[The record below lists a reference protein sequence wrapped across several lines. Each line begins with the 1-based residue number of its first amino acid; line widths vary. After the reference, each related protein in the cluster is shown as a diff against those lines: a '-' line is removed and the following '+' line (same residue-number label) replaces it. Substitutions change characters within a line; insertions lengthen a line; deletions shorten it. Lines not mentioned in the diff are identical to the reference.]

1 MDLDLRKG
9 RPAAAGSGVG
19 AIEAR
24 MHTDTDAATT
34 EGAVDLPDEE
44 LVRRILAGAPQLFGV
59 LVGRQSRRIRGL
71 IRPILRERSEVEDAL
86 QQTYLLAFAGLGGFA
101 GASSFSTW
109 IGTIAMREALGRL
122 PGRSR
127 LVLAGDDGAA
137 VAGTGRVDD
146 PEDRA
151 ALQEALRAVKV
162 ALDALPA
169 VTRQVVVLRSI
180 EELSTAETA
189 ARLGL
194 TEETVKIRLHRA
206 RRTLRRAIDQGTA
219 VRRGRRAAA

>member
-1 MDLDLRKG
+1 MD
-9 RPAAAGSGVG
+9 
-19 AIEAR
+19 
-24 MHTDTDAATT
+24 TDTAVETT
-34 EGAVDLPDEE
+34 EDAVDLPDEE
-44 LVRRILAGAPQLFGV
+44 LVRRILAGAPQHFAV
-59 LVGRQSRRIRGL
+59 LVGRHSQRIRGL

-86 QQTYLLAFAGLGGFA
+86 QQTYLLAFAGLGRFA

-109 IGTIAMREALGRL
+109 LGTIALREALGRL
-122 PGRSR
+122 PGRAR
-127 LVLAGDDGAA
+127 LVLAGDGGTPAE
-137 VAGTGRVDD
+137 GTGTAPD

-151 ALQEALRAVKV
+151 ALQEALRALQA

-206 RRTLRRAIDQGTA
+206 RRTLRRALDQGA
-219 VRRGRRAAA
+219 ASPRGRRAAA